1 MNLEELQKS
10 WQSQEGQPRLTI
22 EPDMLLKE
30 IQRNKR
36 NFESTVFW
44 RDVKEVGIAFL
55 MTALFLYFGIR
66 YNAWPLVVL
75 AILVFYVG
83 VFLLVDRILQ
93 RRKKP
98 TLTGPLLE
106 CIEGSLNQVNHQIW
120 LLKNVLWWYL
130 LPPGVGIGIFIICC
144 AWDAI
149 WNIVVWNIGGK
160 EFVPILGFLFGYS
173 VFCVLLFWGI
183 YWLNQ
188 RCVRKEL
195 QPRRQELEA
204 LLHNLKNVNGK
215 MGEAE

>member
-1 MNLEELQKS
+1 MRHN
-10 WQSQEGQPRLTI
+10 I
-22 EPDMLLKE
+22 
-30 IQRNKR
+30 
-36 NFESTVFW
+36 
-44 RDVKEVGIAFL
+44 
-55 MTALFLYFGIR
+55 
-66 YNAWPLVVL
+66 WPLTVL

-83 VFLLVDRILQ
+83 VFLLVDHILQ

-130 LPPGVGIGIFIICC
+130 LPPGVGIGIFVICC
-144 AWDAI
+144 ALDTIRNAVG
-149 WNIVVWNIGGK
+149 NAVGK
-160 EFVPILGFLFGYS
+160 ELVAILGFLFAYS

-195 QPRRQELEA
+195 QPRRQELET
-204 LLHNLKNVNGK
+204 LLNNLKNVNGK